1 MQTNELKVMKMR
13 TRAYLVQMTPT
24 DTMLTNYH
32 HSEEAARNN
41 SFDVFIWG
49 FIYMP
54 DYHNYQRKL

>member
-41 SFDVFIWG
+41 SFDVFI
-49 FIYMP
+49 
-54 DYHNYQRKL
+54 